1 MHSIESYLF
10 NIFIT
15 IAIIFVVSNCQ
26 NEEADTEN
34 SKIVDKW
41 FVGNV
46 EVTCNGQPQENVNVS
61 IFKLLQNE
69 KFNSLYDYIVLNS
82 TLTDKKG
89 LGQVTG
95 HWTIPPNYP
104 SCRMCLFHNC
114 QPKTI
119 QIKNNVDGYQYSYC
133 FSFGQ
138 SYIKNT
144 LEQAQ
149 SNDFDEAIELTL
161 QSSADYVKTL
171 QKYIGDCPSKKIT
184 K

>member
-1 MHSIESYLF
+1 MHSSKSYLF
-10 NIFIT
+10 NILIT

-26 NEEADTEN
+26 NEETDTKE
-34 SKIVDKW
+34 IQTVDKW

-46 EVTCNGQPQENVNVS
+46 EVTCNGQHQENVNVS
-61 IFKLLQNE
+61 IFKLVHNDE
-69 KFNSLYDYIVLNS
+69 HNSLYNYIVLNS
-82 TLTDKKG
+82 SLTDSRG

-114 QPKTI
+114 KPKTD
-119 QIKNNVDGYQYSYC
+119 QIGAKMGEYVYSYC

-138 SYIKNT
+138 SYIKNS

-149 SNDFDEAIELTL
+149 NNDFNADIELTL
-161 QSSADYVKTL
+161 QSSADWVATIQKTFS
-171 QKYIGDCPSKKIT
+171 DCPPKGKT